1 MKMCCDGVMCR
12 IGENRSFGVKPR
24 EVEESN
30 LMYKTIKKT
39 FAGVTMG
46 AFMSMAA
53 AGLPATAEAKTDLTM
68 YYPVAVGGPLT
79 KIVDGMVADFMKQ
92 NPDINVKAIYAGN
105 YNDARIKALAALK
118 SGKPAQLSVMFSIDL
133 YELIEQ
139 DAIVAFDDVVKTAED
154 KAWVKSFYPTLMQ
167 NGVTRGKTWGI
178 PFQRS
183 TIVMYYN
190 KDAFRA
196 AGLDP
201 EKAPASWDELVSTG
215 KKLTKSDGSQ
225 WGLMIPSTGYPYWMF
240 GALTMQNDQVLM
252 NGAGNKTNFDAPAT
266 VEALQFWKDL
276 GTKHK
281 IMPKGTIEWGTLRK
295 NFLEGKTAIM
305 WHSTGNLTVVKKKAK
320 FDFGVA
326 MLPAKKRRGTPTGG
340 GNFYI
345 FKKTTPEE
353 RTAAMKLIKF
363 MTHPERSAE
372 WSMKTGYMGV
382 SQAAYDTSKL
392 KEYIKG
398 FPYAAVARDQLNFA
412 TAELST
418 FQTGRVRKALDDV
431 IQAALT
437 GTKTP
442 EEALKEAQ
450 ATADRLLKAYR

>member
-1 MKMCCDGVMCR
+1 
-12 IGENRSFGVKPR
+12 
-24 EVEESN
+24 
-30 LMYKTIKKT
+30 
-39 FAGVTMG
+39 
-46 AFMSMAA
+46 MAA
-53 AGLPATAEAKTDLTM
+53 CISAVAAPAQAATELTM

-79 KIVDGMVADFMKQ
+79 QVVDGIVADFMKE
-92 NPDINVKAIYAGN
+92 NPDVKVNAIYAGN

-118 SGKPAQLSVMFSIDL
+118 SGEPAQLSVMFSIDI

-139 DAIVAFDDVVKTAED
+139 DAIVAFDDIVSTDED
-154 KAWVKSFYPTLMQ
+154 RAWLDSFYPTLMQ
-167 NGVTRGKTWGI
+167 NGRTGGKTWGI

-201 EKAPASWDELVSTG
+201 ENPPATWDELAAAG
-215 KKLTKSDGSQ
+215 KKLTKADGSQ
-225 WGLMIPSTGYPYWMF
+225 WGVMIPSTGYPYWMF

-252 NGAGNKTNFDAPAT
+252 NGAGDTTYFDAPAT
-266 VEALQFWKDL
+266 VEALEFWKGL
-276 GTKHK
+276 GSTHK
-281 IMPKGTIEWGTLRK
+281 VMPEGTIEWGTLRK

-305 WHSTGNLTVVKKKAK
+305 WHSTGNLTIVKKNAQ

-326 MLPAKKRRGTPTGG
+326 MLPASKRRGTPTGG

-353 RTAAMKLIKF
+353 RVAAMKLIKF
-363 MTHPERSAE
+363 MTSPERSAE
-372 WSMKTGYMGV
+372 WSIATGYMGV
-382 SQAAYDTSKL
+382 SPAAYETEAL
-392 KEYIKG
+392 QEYVKG
-398 FPYAAVARDQLNFA
+398 FPYAAVARDQLEFA

-418 FQTGRVRKALDDV
+418 YQTGRVRKALDDA

-437 GTKTP
+437 GAKSP
-442 EEALKEAQ
+442 KEALEEAQ
-450 ATADRLLKAYR
+450 GTADRLLKAYR